1 MTKQLLLLL
10 AQRPPTKLAPVSTAM
25 IGAVRRH
32 ALTLCDE
39 RLVVLACKCYGC
51 EACAGRSKHTLVV
64 LAAQHVGGVLPAHGG
79 ESSPSMSAAGNAEV
93 ERDRDRPRAVA
104 SICYAEKLMNPD
116 AVNAL
121 VTDTLPLGSSREGY
135 W

>member
-25 IGAVRRH
+25 IVAVRRH

-39 RLVVLACKCYGC
+39 RLVVLACKCYG
-51 EACAGRSKHTLVV
+51 EACAGRSEHTLVA
-64 LAAQHVGGVLPAHGG
+64 LAAQHVGGILPARGG

-104 SICYAEKLMNPD
+104 SVCYVEILMS
-116 AVNAL
+116 
-121 VTDTLPLGSSREGY
+121 TDSG
-135 W
+135 